1 MTNKTLTTPKTVK
14 HKYMFTVLGL
24 LAMTSLFGCN
34 RDDISVAVAAVE
46 TPSNLYMDVHRNI
59 EGLTA
64 EGVAGA
70 HQKDLE
76 TQGKYGV
83 DYQKY
88 WFDEETGSVFCLVEA
103 PSAELASRVHLEAHG
118 LVADEITLVAEGH

>member
-1 MTNKTLTTPKTVK
+1 MTDKILITPKTINR
-14 HKYMFTVLGL
+14 KYIYAALGL
-24 LAMTSLFGCN
+24 VALISLIGCN
-34 RDDISVAVAAVE
+34 KDEIAVEVAMVE
-46 TPSNLYMDVHRNI
+46 TPGNLYMDVHRNI

-64 EGVAGA
+64 EGLAGA

-76 TQGKYGV
+76 IQGQYGV

-88 WFDEETGSVFCLVEA
+88 WFDEETGSVFCLVKA
-103 PSAELASRVHLEAHG
+103 PSAEMASRVHLEAHG